1 MLYINKN
8 KLKSFILAILV
19 ISSFVQVGILWD
31 YQSRRFPFSFIS
43 NVFSSGKIEDKTD
56 VIEKARKEVYKP
68 YRLTISNGNETHWLI
83 GEDDK
88 IKYELFNEVNQ
99 YLKRIL
105 STSEGSSLSE
115 NLWPELVVK
124 KSIMIEFRTGFKTNL
139 LKWFLNIRGASGE
152 NPNSIQK
159 ILMSPDE
166 DINNN
171 NTIYILSSKGLYKY
185 VIPFNKN
192 GILKRE
198 YSNIINN
205 LEKNTRIVQ
214 YKIFKEID
222 PNNVI
227 SSKLPFSIP
236 KDTLCIVHGTR
247 YFKYHTINYYVKTKT
262 ADIEEIAIAILG
274 NEKESF
280 DRYIESNA
288 LVFKNINNTYR
299 LYNDGLL
306 EYKYVPGVEDQEK
319 GDIGE
324 AFEKAYFFINRV
336 KNSFID
342 ADDSLYLKNIKDDNP
357 NYYEFIFDYKAD
369 ELPVYINFDA
379 KGKDK
384 EPLKNA
390 LTIKV
395 DSKRIIECRW
405 YIINIEEN
413 RTQREYNVYFQDM
426 LDDLSKKY
434 GRQKLGDFNIK
445 NVTRA
450 YLINDNAFNTFSPVW
465 IIENPNEEYY
475 YVELKEKME

>member
-1 MLYINKN
+1 MKKSTNTNGFIVRHLPSITIILLIVIWETLTRLLNVPIY
-8 KLKSFILAILV
+8 KLPGPSSIIKVFETNWRLILSHTYVTVFESMVGLLISIVVGLV
-19 ISSFVQVGILWD
+19 FAFFM
-31 YQSRRFPFSFIS
+31 SRW
-43 NVFSSGKIEDKTD
+43 KT
-56 VIEKARKEVYKP
+56 VR
-68 YRLTISNGNETHWLI
+68 
-83 GEDDK
+83 
-88 IKYELFNEVNQ
+88 
-99 YLKRIL
+99 RIL
-105 STSEGSSLSE
+105 YPLMVVSQTVPVIALAPLILMWFGFGVLPKILIVVLVCFFPIAMNVTEG
-115 NLWPELVVK
+115 LVSADK
-124 KSIMIEFRTGFKTNL
+124 DMIDLMKVM
-139 LKWFLNIRGASGE
+139 GAS
-152 NPNSIQK
+152 
-159 ILMSPDE
+159 
-166 DINNN
+166 
-171 NTIYILSSKGLYKY
+171 
-185 VIPFNKN
+185 
-192 GILKRE
+192 
-198 YSNIINN
+198 
-205 LEKNTRIVQ
+205 Q